1 MADHPAD
8 HATRDE
14 AKELQLPASS
24 FRQAQAGRRASR
36 GSNGPSPEGLG
47 DRCRHNPKTNLLYQL
62 KGGVGDRQHRIVTST
77 SVTFANGNDRRHV
90 IGPADLVAQPV
101 PWQVGIQ

>member
-36 GSNGPSPEGLG
+36 GSNGPSPEGL
-47 DRCRHNPKTNLLYQL
+47 L